1 MAGRHRLFHVCVKKI
16 KKKWQATVGKSS
28 AGGAGR
34 GRERAAR
41 EGKSSAGK
49 KRWERRE
56 KLGERN
62 LK

>member
-1 MAGRHRLFHVCVKKI
+1 MAGRHRLFHVRVKKI
-16 KKKWQATVGKSS
+16 KKKWQAAQHEGW
-28 AGGAGR
+28 ARRGR
-34 GRERAAR
+34 GWAR